1 MRTVGEI
8 LKKARIDKKLAF
20 EDIEKQL
27 RIRKKFLVALE
38 ENDWDRLP
46 SLPYI
51 KGFLKNYS
59 SFLGLNANEMLA
71 IFRRQFSPTQ
81 KGSLLPEGITK
92 PLNEPLLRF
101 TPQTIILAILF
112 SFIALLFTY
121 LFIQYQAFTGPPNL
135 TISKPQEG
143 EIVASE
149 EVQITGKTD
158 PDAVVSINNQKIA
171 VSVNGEFSLKLILGP
186 DTNTIV
192 IEATSKYGKK
202 KTVKRT
208 IQVQTTNQ

>member
-1 MRTVGEI
+1 MRTIGEI
-8 LKKARIDKKLAF
+8 LKKGRIEKKLAY
-20 EDIEKQL
+20 EDIERQL
-27 RIRKKFLVALE
+27 RIRKKFLIALE

-51 KGFLKNYS
+51 KGFIKNYS
-59 SFLGLNANEMLA
+59 TFLGLNADEMLA
-71 IFRRQFSPTQ
+71 VFRRQFSLSQ
-81 KGSLLPEGITK
+81 KDGLLPEGISK
-92 PLNEPLLRF
+92 PLNVPFVRF
-101 TPQTIILAILF
+101 TPQTIILITLL
-112 SFIALLFTY
+112 SFIILLFTY
-121 LFIQYQAFTGPPNL
+121 LFFQYQAFTGPPNL

-143 EIVASE
+143 EIVSSE
-149 EVQITGKTD
+149 EVQIVGKTD

-171 VSVNGEFSLKLILGP
+171 VAQNGEFSLKLTLSP

-208 IQVQTTNQ
+208 IQVQPTS